1 MIGITDKIMDYPT
14 LNRLDLTEQTYRIL
28 REQIL
33 KQDLQP
39 GDKVS
44 VDAVARG
51 LGVSRTPVVNALK
64 LLENDGLV
72 EIHPRRG
79 TFVTELTAR
88 DVADLFEIRQMIEL
102 FAAEQLFKSDKYND
116 VLQQVQVLLERM
128 RHAISE
134 EDYADYEAFISE
146 DRDLHTTIVRAM
158 NNRRLLDIYSELNIH
173 MQVTRAHYLDT
184 IENALE
190 AQKDHEA
197 MVDAIANR
205 DINALKSALATH
217 LETVRTRILNLLE
230 ERGGQL

>member
-1 MIGITDKIMDYPT
+1 MDYPT

-44 VDAVARG
+44 VDMVARG

-88 DVADLFEIRQMIEL
+88 DVADIFEIRQMIEL
-102 FAAEQLFKSDKYND
+102 YAAEQLFKSERYEE
-116 VLQQVQVLLERM
+116 VLQQAQSLLERM
-128 RHAISE
+128 RNDISE
-134 EDYADYEAFISE
+134 EDYADYDAFISE
-146 DRDLHTTIVRAM
+146 DRDLHTTIVWAM
-158 NNRRLLDIYSELNIH
+158 NNRRLLDIYSDLNIH

-190 AQKDHEA
+190 AQKEHEA
-197 MVDAIANR
+197 MVGAIANR
-205 DINALKSALATH
+205 DINALKSALNNH
-217 LETVRTRILNLLE
+217 LETVRTRILKLLE
-230 ERGGQL
+230 QRGGQL

>member
-1 MIGITDKIMDYPT
+1 MMDYPT

-72 EIHPRRG
+72 EIQPRRG

-88 DVADLFEIRQMIEL
+88 DVADLFEIREMIEL
-102 FAAEQLFKSDKYND
+102 YAAEQLFKSERYDD
-116 VLQQVQVLLERM
+116 VLHQVQSLLERM
-128 RHAISE
+128 RNAISE
-134 EDYADYEAFISE
+134 GDYTDYDAFISE
-146 DRDLHTTIVRAM
+146 DRDLHTTIVRAI
-158 NNRRLLDIYSELNIH
+158 NNRRLLDMYSDLNIH

-184 IENALE
+184 IENAVE

-197 MVDAIANR
+197 MVEAIANR
-205 DINALKSALATH
+205 DFNALKSALTVH
-217 LETVRTRILNLLE
+217 LETVRTRILKLLE

>member
-1 MIGITDKIMDYPT
+1 MDYPT

-33 KQDLQP
+33 RQDLQP
-39 GDKVS
+39 GEKVS
-44 VDAVARG
+44 VDNVARG

-79 TFVTELTAR
+79 TFVTELNAR

-102 FAAEQLFKSDKYND
+102 YAAEQLFKSDQFDAILKKS
-116 VLQQVQVLLERM
+116 QALLGQM
-128 RHAISE
+128 SNAISE
-134 EDYADYEAFISE
+134 EEYADYDAFISE
-146 DRDLHTTIVRAM
+146 DRDLHTNIVRAI
-158 NNRRLLDIYSELNIH
+158 NNRRLLDIYGSLNIH
-173 MQVTRAHYLDT
+173 MQVNRAHYLDT
-184 IENALE
+184 VENAYE

-197 MVDAIANR
+197 MVQAMVERDMDAFKA
-205 DINALKSALATH
+205 ALTNH
-217 LETVRTRILNLLE
+217 LDTVKTRILKLLK

>member
-1 MIGITDKIMDYPT
+1 MSMNYPA

-33 KQDLQP
+33 KRDLHP

-79 TFVTELTAR
+79 TFITELEAR

-102 FAAEQLFKSDKYND
+102 YAAEQLFKSEKYD
-116 VLQQVQVLLERM
+116 EILRQVQLLLDRM
-128 RHAISE
+128 KNAIAE
-134 EDYADYEAFISE
+134 EAYTDYDSFITM
-146 DRDLHTTIVRAM
+146 DRDLHTTLIRAM
-158 NNRRLLDIYSELNIH
+158 NNRRLLNIYSDLNIH

-197 MVDAIANR
+197 MVAAIANR
-205 DINALKSALATH
+205 DLMALKRALIDH
-217 LETVRTRILNLLE
+217 IDTVKMRILKLLE
-230 ERGGQL
+230 ERGGLL

>member
-1 MIGITDKIMDYPT
+1 MDYPT

-44 VDAVARG
+44 VDTVARG

-88 DVADLFEIRQMIEL
+88 EVADLFEIRQMIEL
-102 FAAEQLFKSDKYND
+102 YAAEQLFKSERIDE
-116 VLQQVQVLLERM
+116 VLQQAQSLLERM
-128 RHAISE
+128 RNDISE
-134 EDYADYEAFISE
+134 GDYADYDAFMSE
-146 DRDLHTTIVRAM
+146 DRDLHTAIVRAM
-158 NNRRLLDIYSELNIH
+158 NNRRLLDIYSDLNIH

-184 IENALE
+184 VENALE

-197 MVDAIANR
+197 MVEAIANR
-205 DINALKSALATH
+205 NLNALKSALAAH
-217 LETVRTRILNLLE
+217 LETVRTRILTLLE

>member
-1 MIGITDKIMDYPT
+1 MDYPT

-44 VDAVARG
+44 VDTVARG

-79 TFVTELTAR
+79 TFVTELTAH
-88 DVADLFEIRQMIEL
+88 DVADLFEIRHMIEL
-102 FAAEQLFKSDKYND
+102 YAAEQIFKSERYAE
-116 VLQQVQVLLERM
+116 VLHQVQSILERM
-128 RHAISE
+128 RNDISE
-134 EDYADYEAFISE
+134 GEYADYDAFISE
-146 DRDLHTTIVRAM
+146 DRDLHITIVQAM
-158 NNRRLLDIYSELNIH
+158 NNRRLLDIYSDLNIH

-184 IENALE
+184 IENAIE

-197 MVDAIANR
+197 MVEAIANR
-205 DINALKSALATH
+205 DINALKSALTAH
-217 LETVRTRILNLLE
+217 LETVRTRILEVLE
-230 ERGGQL
+230 QRGGQL

>member
-1 MIGITDKIMDYPT
+1 MMDYPT

-72 EIHPRRG
+72 EIQPRRG

-88 DVADLFEIRQMIEL
+88 DVADLFEIREMIEL
-102 FAAEQLFKSDKYND
+102 YAAEQLFKSERYDD
-116 VLQQVQVLLERM
+116 VLHQVQSLLERM
-128 RHAISE
+128 RNAISE
-134 EDYADYEAFISE
+134 GDYADYDAFISE
-146 DRDLHTTIVRAM
+146 DRDLHTTIVRAI
-158 NNRRLLDIYSELNIH
+158 NNRRLLDMYSDLNIH

-184 IENALE
+184 IENAVE

-197 MVDAIANR
+197 MVEAIANR
-205 DINALKSALATH
+205 DFNALKSALTIH
-217 LETVRTRILNLLE
+217 LETVRTRILKLLE

>member
-1 MIGITDKIMDYPT
+1 MSLDYPT
-14 LNRLDLTEQTYRIL
+14 LNHLDLTEQTYRIL

-33 KQDLQP
+33 KRDLHP

-79 TFVTELTAR
+79 TFITELEAR

-102 FAAEQLFKSDKYND
+102 YAAEQLFKSDKYD
-116 VLQQVQVLLERM
+116 DILYQVQSLMQRM
-128 RHAISE
+128 KNAISE
-134 EDYADYEAFISE
+134 EDYTDYESFINM
-146 DRDLHTTIVRAM
+146 DRDLHTTLIRAM
-158 NNRRLLDIYSELNIH
+158 NNRQLLNIYSDLNIH

-184 IENALE
+184 IESALE

-197 MVDAIANR
+197 MVDAIATRNLN
-205 DINALKSALATH
+205 DLKKALIDHIN
-217 LETVRTRILNLLE
+217 TVKMRILKLLE
-230 ERGGQL
+230 ERGGML

>member
-1 MIGITDKIMDYPT
+1 MDYPT

-44 VDAVARG
+44 VDTVARG

-102 FAAEQLFKSDKYND
+102 FAAEQLFKSERIDE
-116 VLQQVQVLLERM
+116 VLQQVQSLLERM
-128 RHAISE
+128 RNDISE
-134 EDYADYEAFISE
+134 GEYLDYDAFISE
-146 DRDLHTTIVRAM
+146 DRDLHTAIVRAM
-158 NNRRLLDIYSELNIH
+158 NNRHLLDIYSDLNIH

-197 MVDAIANR
+197 MVEAISNR
-205 DINALKSALATH
+205 DITALKSALAAH
-217 LETVRTRILNLLE
+217 LDTVRTRILKLLE